1 MKLNI
6 ELEAFEGPFD
16 LLLKLIDKQKIDIY
30 DVKIEDITSPFLEEV
45 AKMNID
51 LPSLSEFI
59 YTSSILLTIKANKL
73 LPKEENEG
81 LEEDFLAYLIE
92 YKKIKSVQEDFKY
105 LEEEARKIHVKFQED
120 LTSFEKDEI
129 IINQDIDILS
139 REFKKLLNRL
149 KNEEKSESR
158 IFEQEIMPDV
168 NDYLISLRKT
178 LNFSKELKLNDIT
191 KRINT
196 KAECIATFLALL
208 EMVKLKEIYLSQ
220 EDINSF
226 KIVKRENDS

>member
-1 MKLNI
+1 
-6 ELEAFEGPFD
+6 
-16 LLLKLIDKQKIDIY
+16 
-30 DVKIEDITSPFLEEV
+30 
-45 AKMNID
+45 
-51 LPSLSEFI
+51 
-59 YTSSILLTIKANKL
+59 
-73 LPKEENEG
+73 
-81 LEEDFLAYLIE
+81 
-92 YKKIKSVQEDFKY
+92 
-105 LEEEARKIHVKFQED
+105 
-120 LTSFEKDEI
+120 
-129 IINQDIDILS
+129 
-139 REFKKLLNRL
+139 
-149 KNEEKSESR
+149 
-158 IFEQEIMPDV
+158 MPDV